1 MRAVSGLAIPQPSQ
15 LVDVLNLCQSVE
27 AQLPHV
33 DDVAALKDAAAKMRA
48 IDQYVALTS
57 TEGRQAIAA
66 TVRRIEVRVGEV
78 LGAAVT
84 GVNQHSEPYVTT
96 EGSTLTHHE
105 RHDFRQMAAHPEIV
119 EAEIASGTDERP
131 TSRRQ
136 VMLAIREHVRNEDE
150 ALARDFE
157 QRGLQPMTDPAV
169 IAANKSW
176 IAMDA
181 AVASVIRQVLD
192 VSAKYSND
200 DLEALRVGR
209 LWPST
214 RNSASVASAF
224 LNYLTTIG
232 EQQ

>member
-1 MRAVSGLAIPQPSQ
+1 VRAVTSLAIPQPSQ

-27 AQLPHV
+27 AQLPFV
-33 DDVAALKDAAAKMRA
+33 DDVAKLNEAAAGLRA
-48 IDQYVALTS
+48 IDLYIAHTS
-57 TEGRQAIAA
+57 TKGRQAIAA
-66 TVRRIEVRVGEV
+66 TVRRIGIRAGE
-78 LGAAVT
+78 LLPDAMT
-84 GVNQHSEPYVTT
+84 GSHHSVTT
-96 EGSTLTHHE
+96 EGSLLTKHE
-105 RHDFRQMAAHPEIV
+105 RYDFRQMAAHPEIV
-119 EAEIASGTDERP
+119 EAEIAKGTDERP
-131 TSRRQ
+131 TSHRQ
-136 VMLAIREHVRNEDE
+136 VMQAIREHVRNEDE

-157 QRGLQPMTDPAV
+157 QRGLEPMTDPAA

-214 RNSASVASAF
+214 RKSASVASAF

-232 EQQ
+232 DQQ

>member
-1 MRAVSGLAIPQPSQ
+1 MTSLAIPQPSQ

-78 LGAAVT
+78 LGAPMPGTRTDLQPLGRDQEV
-84 GVNQHSEPYVTT
+84 VVSDR
-96 EGSTLTHHE
+96 E

-119 EAEIASGTDERP
+119 EAEIAKGTDERP

-136 VMLAIREHVRNEDE
+136 VMQAIRDTIRSEEE
-150 ALARDFE
+150 QLAHE
-157 QRGLQPMTDPAV
+157 LASRGIEVLSDPAA

-192 VSAKYSND
+192 VSARYSND
-200 DLEALRVGR
+200 DLESLQVGR
-209 LWPST
+209 LWQST
-214 RNSASVASAF
+214 RQNASRASAF
-224 LNYLTTIG
+224 LNYLSGIG
-232 EQQ
+232 GQQ

>member
-1 MRAVSGLAIPQPSQ
+1 VSALAIPQPSQ

-78 LGAAVT
+78 RGEAVNGGDRRSDQFGCDQT
-84 GVNQHSEPYVTT
+84 DN
-96 EGSTLTHHE
+96 TLSPRE
-105 RHDFRQMAAHPEIV
+105 LHDFRQMAAHPDIV
-119 EAEIASGTDERP
+119 EAEITKGTDERP

-136 VMLAIREHVRNEDE
+136 VMQAIREHVRNEDE

-157 QRGLQPMTDPAV
+157 QRGLEPMTDPAA
-169 IAANKSW
+169 IAANKWW

-214 RNSASVASAF
+214 RKSASVASAF

>member
-1 MRAVSGLAIPQPSQ
+1 VRAVTSLAIPQPSQ

-78 LGAAVT
+78 LGAPMPGTRTDLQPLGRDQEV
-84 GVNQHSEPYVTT
+84 VVSDR
-96 EGSTLTHHE
+96 E

-119 EAEIASGTDERP
+119 EAEIAKGTDERP

-136 VMLAIREHVRNEDE
+136 VMQAIRDTIRSEEE
-150 ALARDFE
+150 QLAHE
-157 QRGLQPMTDPAV
+157 LASRGIEVLSDPAA

-192 VSAKYSND
+192 VSARYSND
-200 DLEALRVGR
+200 DLESLQVGR
-209 LWPST
+209 LWQST
-214 RNSASVASAF
+214 RQNASRASAF
-224 LNYLTTIG
+224 LNYLSGIG
-232 EQQ
+232 GQQ

>member
-1 MRAVSGLAIPQPSQ
+1 MSGLAIPQPSQ

-66 TVRRIEVRVGEV
+66 TVRRIEIRVGEV
-78 LGAAVT
+78 IGQAAIGRPSGET
-84 GVNQHSEPYVTT
+84 LVTT
-96 EGSTLTHHE
+96 NVSELDARE
-105 RHDFRQMAAHPEIV
+105 RHDFRQMAAHPDIV
-119 EAEIASGTDERP
+119 EAEIARGTDERP

-157 QRGLQPMTDPAV
+157 QRGLQPMTDPAAV
-169 IAANKSW
+169 AANKSW

-214 RNSASVASAF
+214 RESASVASAF

>member
-1 MRAVSGLAIPQPSQ
+1 VRAVSGLAIPQPSQ

-66 TVRRIEVRVGEV
+66 TVRRIEIRAGE
-78 LGAAVT
+78 LLPDAVT
-84 GVNQHSEPYVTT
+84 GSHHSVTT
-96 EGSTLTHHE
+96 EGSLLTKDE
-105 RHDFRQMAAHPEIV
+105 RHDFRQMAAHPDIV
-119 EAEIASGTDERP
+119 EAEIAKGTDERP

-136 VMLAIREHVRNEDE
+136 VMQAIRDTIRSEEE
-150 ALARDFE
+150 QLAHE
-157 QRGLQPMTDPAV
+157 LASRGIEVLSDPTA

-192 VSAKYSND
+192 VSARYSND
-200 DLEALRVGR
+200 DLESLQVGR
-209 LWPST
+209 LWQST
-214 RNSASVASAF
+214 RQNASRASAF
-224 LNYLTTIG
+224 LNYLSGIG
-232 EQQ
+232 GQQ

>member
-1 MRAVSGLAIPQPSQ
+1 VRAVSGLAIPQPSQ

-27 AQLPHV
+27 AQLPFV
-33 DDVAALKDAAAKMRA
+33 DDVAKLDEAAAGLRA
-48 IDQYVALTS
+48 IDLYIAHTS
-57 TEGRQAIAA
+57 TKGRQAIAA
-66 TVRRIEVRVGEV
+66 TVERIGVRVGEV
-78 LGAAVT
+78 LGEATHYHGNQFDKRVSVT
-84 GVNQHSEPYVTT
+84 SE
-96 EGSTLTHHE
+96 TLSKHE
-105 RHDFRQMAAHPEIV
+105 RYDFRQMAAHPEIV
-119 EAEIASGTDERP
+119 EAEIAKGTDERP
-131 TSRRQ
+131 TSHRQ
-136 VMLAIREHVRNEDE
+136 VMQAIREHVRNEDE

-157 QRGLQPMTDPAV
+157 QRGLEPMTDPAA

-214 RNSASVASAF
+214 RKSASVASAF